1 MGIKPAY
8 NLLFVFIFSL
18 FFCISIN
25 SQQFV
30 WHQLGG
36 PMGGII
42 GDLAINSEGNIYA
55 GVYSFMGTSFQFEYY
70 SGIYKSTDNGDTW
83 DEMVTPFDPFE
94 IYALYIT
101 EGNDILVGTNHQG
114 RIYRSTDGGETWE
127 NNNSGY
133 DTGEC
138 WAFGESNDG
147 VLFAGSGEGEV
158 YKTTDYG
165 NNWEFSGNLAAVVF
179 ATDTNNEVYCGT
191 LYGLY
196 KTTDNGLNWLMNIS
210 LADTAV
216 SSILIDD
223 SNNVYIGTGYYDS
236 GNGVYYSTNSGGNWT
251 HLGLKGKVV
260 LSLAFDSKGN
270 LYAGTKQ
277 DGLFKTTDRGLS
289 WTQYQNGISGIEIFR
304 LKINN
309 QDEIFIGSE
318 DEGVFRSTDGGESF
332 KEVGLPISNI
342 RNIDFSTDKNLIF
355 TSTPSGVQEYNR
367 TTGIWKNKGLR
378 EVEAV
383 SVSPSG
389 DLYAATYVNGLYR
402 STNYGDSWEKMT
414 KVDEYRY
421 NFKAATDSVL
431 IDATFPA
438 FRISTDQGNSWDTTD
453 INVSFNRNSILY
465 KNGKNVTYLQ
475 GYREGSK
482 IFYTPN
488 FGMTFSEI
496 SVPSSFNNKNGIAVN
511 SIEDVF
517 FTSVENQIYG
527 IYRFSYPYANGSKL
541 YTGNVYCIFIDSMD
555 NIFAGVDDGILRST
569 NNGND
574 WNYIFTENMPRT
586 YAQDLKIEENT
597 LFIVTNSYGL
607 YELQIPTDVKS
618 ENDIVKG
625 YKLYQNYPNPFNP
638 STSIKYAVSSKQLV
652 TLKVYN
658 VLGNEIATL
667 VNEEKLPGDYEVE
680 FIPISG
686 NRHLASGI
694 YFYKLQAGNY
704 SSTKKMIYLK

>member
-8 NLLFVFIFSL
+8 NLFFVFIFSL

-101 EGNDILVGTNHQG
+101 EGNDILVGKNHQG

-158 YKTTDYG
+158 YKSTDYG
-165 NNWEFSGNLAAVVF
+165 NSWEFTGNLAAVVF
-179 ATDTNNEVYCGT
+179 DTDTNNEVYCGT

-196 KTTDNGLNWLMNIS
+196 KTTDDGLNWLMNIS

-277 DGLFKTTDRGLS
+277 DGLFKTTDRGIS
-289 WTQYQNGISGIEIFR
+289 WTQYQNGISGIEVFR
-304 LKINN
+304 LKINK

-342 RNIDFSTDKNLIF
+342 KNIDFSIDKNLIF
-355 TSTPSGVQEYNR
+355 TSTPSGVQVYDR
-367 TTGIWKNKGLR
+367 VTGSWENKGLR

-402 STNYGDSWEKMT
+402 STDYGNSWEKMT
-414 KVDEYRY
+414 TIDDYRY
-421 NFKAATDSVL
+421 NFKAITDSVL
-431 IDATFPA
+431 IDATLPA
-438 FRISTDQGNSWDTTD
+438 FRISRDAGNSWDTTN
-453 INVSFNRNSILY
+453 INPDSWSCSIIFTDEDSTFY
-465 KNGKNVTYLQ
+465 IQ
-475 GYREGSK
+475 GYNNGNK
-482 IFYTPN
+482 IFYTAD
-488 FGMTFSEI
+488 FGYTFSETI
-496 SVPSSFNNKNGIAVN
+496 TPSPIGNKNGIARN
-511 SIEDVF
+511 SRGDLF
-517 FTSVENQIYG
+517 FTCIENHIYG
-527 IYRFSYPYANGSKL
+527 IYRSSYPYASWTKL
-541 YTGNVYCIFIDSMD
+541 YTGNAHCISIDMNDIIYAAVNS
-555 NIFAGVDDGILRST
+555 GIIYST
-569 NNGND
+569 NNGNI
-574 WNYIFTENMPRT
+574 WNYILTENIPRT
-586 YAQDLKIEENT
+586 FGQDIEKVGSKIY
-597 LFIVTNSYGL
+597 VATNGYGL
-607 YELQIPTDVKS
+607 YEFQIPTDVKN
-618 ENDIVKG
+618 ENDNVKG
-625 YKLYQNYPNPFNP
+625 YQLYQNYPNPFNP
-638 STSIKYAVSSKQLV
+638 TTTIKFLIAKFGFV
-652 TLKVYN
+652 TLKVFD
-658 VLGNEIATL
+658 VLGREIATL
-667 VNEEKLPGDYEVE
+667 VDEEKPVGNYEVK
-680 FIPISG
+680 FDGSQ
-686 NRHLASGI
+686 LSSGI
-694 YFYKLQAGNY
+694 YFYQLKAGGFVQ
-704 SSTKKMIYLK
+704 TKKLILVK